1 MVRNPTSR
9 TFDFKSTKILNMEAI
24 FYKDNMA
31 EDSKHKRPITEAV
44 SSKFT
49 NWKTL
54 GIPRKENT
62 LKVL

>member
-31 EDSKHKRPITEAV
+31 EDSKHKRPTEAV

-49 NWKTL
+49 N
-54 GIPRKENT
+54 
-62 LKVL
+62 